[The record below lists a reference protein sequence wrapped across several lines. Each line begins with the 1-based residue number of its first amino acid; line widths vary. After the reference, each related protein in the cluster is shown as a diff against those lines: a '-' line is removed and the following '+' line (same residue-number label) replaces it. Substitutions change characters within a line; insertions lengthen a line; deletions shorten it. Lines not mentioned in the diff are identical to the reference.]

1 VRGDDRE
8 RSSRSGDDPAVL
20 GKGPLEL
27 FDRYP
32 TTLGIVIACVFVF
45 GFAVRG
51 EPGLTPD
58 PATLVSLGA
67 VTWPGA
73 ARQPWRLLAAAFLHA
88 GPLHLVLN
96 LLATWSVGRLLEVHL
111 GSARLWIVWVSAA
124 FGATMAAATRIVL
137 VGGPPSVGASGAAV
151 GLLAVAFVLGRR
163 EPGRLG
169 GLVLAATPWALGA
182 GISAVAF
189 PDGVDH
195 AAHLG
200 GAAAGLAVGWRLD
213 LRPGKGD
220 GPSWTVVALLLV
232 AAAFASIAI
241 GALSSGA
248 SRA

>member
-1 VRGDDRE
+1 MRGDDRPDV
-8 RSSRSGDDPAVL
+8 RG
-20 GKGPLEL
+20 GGPLEL

-32 TTLGIVIACVFVF
+32 TTLGVVVACIFVF
-45 GFAVRG
+45 GFSIRG
-51 EPGLTPD
+51 APD
-58 PATLVSLGA
+58 LSPAPEMLEALGA

-73 ARQPWRLLAAAFLHA
+73 AHQPWRLLAAAFLHA
-88 GPLHLVLN
+88 GPLHLALN

-124 FGATMAAATRIVL
+124 FGANMASLTREVL
-137 VGGPPSVGASGAAV
+137 IGGPPSVGASGAAV

-163 EPGRLG
+163 EPARLG
-169 GLVLAATPWALGA
+169 GLTLAATPWAIGV
-182 GISAVAF
+182 GISAMLF
-189 PDGVDH
+189 YGGVDH

-200 GAAAGLAVGWRLD
+200 GAAAGVAVGWRLD

-241 GALSSGA
+241 GALTSGA
-248 SRA
+248 AMAAG